1 MILTSQGIEPV
12 RVLLSP
18 LRFWDE
24 RSSRLGLT
32 WGNTARAEGRPQV
45 KRALTTLS
53 GGRGSGSA
61 GWGRSLRAVVR
72 LAVPAGVVLGD
83 GEAELFEVGDELADA
98 AVVVEPGAIV
108 GELLVGQDAGGGLA
122 VFFPAG
128 PLVVGAVSLRGV
140 SVAVAAGVAAA
151 GQPVGEGAGQGEG
164 EAGEAGGD
172 LGGDGCGLGL
182 LGRGGRHAV
191 IVAGC
196 RDGVAGAFHGA

>member
-53 GGRGSGSA
+53 GGLGSGSA

-72 LAVPAGVVLGD
+72 LAVPAGVVLGG
-83 GEAELFEVGDELADA
+83 GEAELFEVG
-98 AVVVEPGAIV
+98 
-108 GELLVGQDAGGGLA
+108 ELLIGQDAGGGLA

-140 SVAVAAGVAAA
+140 SVAVAAGVSAA
-151 GQPVGEGAGQGEG
+151 GEPVGEGAGQGVG

-172 LGGDGCGLGL
+172 LGGDGGCLGL
-182 LGRGGRHAV
+182 LGRGGRHAF